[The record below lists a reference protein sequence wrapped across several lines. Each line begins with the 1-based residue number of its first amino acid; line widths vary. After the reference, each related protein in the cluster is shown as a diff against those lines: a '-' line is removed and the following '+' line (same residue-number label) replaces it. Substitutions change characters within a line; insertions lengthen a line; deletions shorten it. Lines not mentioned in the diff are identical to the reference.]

1 MVIRFIVRI
10 STYRSEARLRGL
22 RVTAQRSR
30 QRNEQRAGCVWWIC
44 KLSGDAFISVFGN
57 APTFICMSTY
67 IHTYIHVFRATS
79 KGTWPFPSDSSMIS
93 VEPIS
98 TILML
103 IAGSKCMPIK
113 RTDEAPICA
122 HTYAYYAVCIQQRHT
137 VCDHRFV
144 CTS

>member
-1 MVIRFIVRI
+1 
-10 STYRSEARLRGL
+10 
-22 RVTAQRSR
+22 
-30 QRNEQRAGCVWWIC
+30 
-44 KLSGDAFISVFGN
+44 
-57 APTFICMSTY
+57 
-67 IHTYIHVFRATS
+67 
-79 KGTWPFPSDSSMIS
+79 MIS

-98 TILML
+98 TML

-122 HTYAYYAVCIQQRHT
+122 HTYAYAVCIQQRHT